1 MIMRKIN
8 RNKGI
13 VFWITGL
20 AGSGKT
26 TIAKSLRN
34 KIVKKYG
41 PTLVVSGDDLRNIFK
56 LKGFSKESRLLI
68 GMKYSN
74 FVKKI
79 SDQKINIII
88 AVVAMN
94 NSIRKWNKKN
104 IKNYFEIF
112 IKTNFKILK
121 RKNKKKLYKSKSN
134 VVGVDIK
141 PEYPRNPDLTI
152 KNNFKLPIG
161 KLAEKI
167 FIQIEKNLSEKI
179 I

>member
-1 MIMRKIN
+1 MKKIN
-8 RNKGI
+8 KNKGI

-26 TIAKSLRN
+26 TIAKKLKN
-34 KIVKKYG
+34 KIAEKYG
-41 PTLVVSGDDLRNIFK
+41 PTLVISGDDLRKIFK
-56 LKGFSKESRLLI
+56 LNGFSKARRLLI
-68 GMKYSN
+68 GMKYAS

-112 IKTNFKILK
+112 IKTNLKILK
-121 RKNKKKLYKSKSN
+121 TKNKKNLYKTKLN

-141 PEYPRNPDLTI
+141 PEYPKKSDLII
-152 KNNFKLPIG
+152 KNNFRLPIY
-161 KLAEKI
+161 KLVEKI
-167 FIQIEKNLSEKI
+167 FLKIQKNLRENAK
-179 I
+179 

>member
-1 MIMRKIN
+1 MRKIN

-26 TIAKSLRN
+26 TIAKKLKN
-34 KIVKKYG
+34 KITKKYG
-41 PTLVVSGDDLRNIFK
+41 PTLIISGDDLRKIFK
-56 LKGFSKESRLLI
+56 LKGFSEESRFHI

-79 SDQKINIII
+79 SDQNINIII

-104 IKNYFEIF
+104 IKNYYEIF
-112 IKTNFKILK
+112 VKTNLKILK
-121 RKNKKKLYKSKSN
+121 KKNKKNLFKTKSN
-134 VVGVDIK
+134 VIGVDIK
-141 PEYPRNPDLTI
+141 PEYPKKPDCII
-152 KNNFKLPIG
+152 KNDFRLPIK
-161 KLAEKI
+161 KLVEKI
-167 FIQIEKNLSEKI
+167 FLKIQKNLPEKSI
-179 I
+179 